1 MWIKLGDLFLGPLID
16 SWRAVREI
24 QRDVIKDDGPVC
36 EATEGFLWRRRRCSL
51 ALHHDGEHRF
61 Q

>member
-24 QRDVIKDDGPVC
+24 ERDLIKDDGPVC
-36 EATEGFLWRRRRCSL
+36 DATEGLPWRRHRCSL
-51 ALHHDGEHRF
+51 TPFHDGEHRF
-61 Q
+61 N